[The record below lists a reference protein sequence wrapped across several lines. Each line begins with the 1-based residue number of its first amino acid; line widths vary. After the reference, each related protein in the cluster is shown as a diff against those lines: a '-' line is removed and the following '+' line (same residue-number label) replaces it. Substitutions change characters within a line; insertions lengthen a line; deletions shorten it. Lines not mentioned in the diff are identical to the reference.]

1 MTVPFGPQEQKHSLV
16 YFLGCARPRG
26 KLPLQH
32 QRCIIRTALRPGIG
46 SDAALAR
53 SFRGSLAVA
62 RASSLQT
69 HCPESRE
76 EWPIDDPSRGDPV
89 APLTPGVTGG

>member
-1 MTVPFGPQEQKHSLV
+1 M
-16 YFLGCARPRG
+16 
-26 KLPLQH
+26 
-32 QRCIIRTALRPGIG
+32 RTALRPGMG
-46 SDAALAR
+46 SDAAPAPLYRAA
-53 SFRGSLAVA
+53 LVVA

-89 APLTPGVTGG
+89 APLTPGVTGGSSPFFAKSTASAAG